1 MSCQVFIKYNR
12 TSPNRHLSMVT
23 ATYRLTQA
31 GWPGVAVVEKA
42 GLENYNLKTK
52 TLQKEFMRLN
62 NLLFIFNPEIVH

>member
-42 GLENYNLKTK
+42 GLENYTLNLTK
-52 TLQKEFMRLN
+52 RIYAT
-62 NLLFIFNPEIVH
+62 